1 MEYRG
6 TVNDDIIDQKALGI
20 ADHSSIYGGAGN
32 DTITASTGN
41 LIGEAGND
49 TLTGTGAYVGAAY
62 WLSPAGIKVNLV
74 TGIAQDGYGT
84 VDKLVGIRQIQ
95 DSNFSDEIIGSAAS
109 EEFWLSRG
117 NDTVIGGGG
126 SDKVVLYGVKS
137 SEVTITYDKTSDTF
151 TLKKHLANGDN
162 GVTTAWGVAT
172 ISFSGPG
179 SDETSIARDMFND
192 STGFLRSPSSLKAGE
207 MKFVQQLRTGDF
219 NGDGKLDIL
228 VVRSNTDDM
237 GVTSSPL
244 QILTGDGAGNF
255 TDKSAAIFGTIPHIN
270 YVPRIFAADFNKD
283 GVTDIFAPDF
293 GVDAPPFPGGQ
304 NSLYLS
310 TRATGTI
317 NVATF
322 NLPQALRQNH
332 GTSVGD
338 VNKDGH
344 IDLFVNALNES
355 TGNANQLLINDGTGK
370 FIASQQLLPAS
381 MTIRAYNPGNT
392 WSMLRDLNNDGYDDI
407 VLGTWDP
414 SPNPSQVLLND
425 GKGSFA
431 SSTPINLPRSGLNR
445 EVVIGIETIN
455 LNGDALPDLVL
466 AVTNGG
472 THGEFYTTPYLQLL
486 VNDGNGQFHDE
497 TQSRLPQSTATRAPG
512 QSNWY
517 LSATAV
523 DVNGDGHQDIVADGT
538 ASETSKVFLNDG
550 HGKFAMSW
558 EGATGVHIVAADVNG
573 DGKPDLVEAS
583 SSGFSVLFNAGASII
598 PASHEFRASDRGDKV
613 NGTAAAETV
622 YSGKGDDTIDAG
634 LGLDTVV
641 FTGNRAGYTV
651 VKTSTGFS
659 VSGPDGVDVLAN
671 VERIQFANTH
681 VALDINGSGGQSY
694 RIYQAAF
701 DRVPDAAGL
710 SYWMKQMDS
719 GASLVDVAGGFVG
732 SKEFADLYGGSNP
745 TAEAFVEKLYTNVLH
760 RKPDA
765 AGYDYWVSVVKQG
778 APKAEVLAAISES
791 GENQTAL
798 ASIIGNGFAY
808 VPYVG

>member
-1 MEYRG
+1 MDYRG
-6 TVNDDIIDQKALGI
+6 TANDDVIDQKALGI
-20 ADHSSIYGGAGN
+20 ADHSSIWGGAGN
-32 DTITASTGN
+32 DTLTANTGN

-49 TLTGTGAYVGAAY
+49 TLTATSPYVGAAY
-62 WLSPAGIKVNLV
+62 WTSPAGIKVNLA

-84 VDKLVGIRQIQ
+84 VDKLVGIRTIQ

-109 EEFWLSRG
+109 EEFWLNRG

-137 SEVTITYDKTSDTF
+137 SEVTITYDKASDTF

-162 GVTTAWGVAT
+162 GTATAKGVAT
-172 ISFSGPG
+172 ISFTGPG
-179 SDETSIARDMFND
+179 SDEITIARDMFND
-192 STGFLRSPSSLKAGE
+192 STGFLRSPTTLKAGD
-207 MKFVQQLRTGDF
+207 MRFVQQLRTGDF
-219 NGDGKLDIL
+219 NGDGKLDVL

-237 GVTSSPL
+237 GVTASPL
-244 QILTGDGAGNF
+244 QILAGDGAGNF
-255 TDKSAAIFGTIPHIN
+255 TDQSAKIFGTIPNIN

-283 GVTDIFAPDF
+283 GITDIFAPDF

-310 TRATGTI
+310 SRTTGTI
-317 NVATF
+317 NVATS
-322 NLPQALRQNH
+322 NVPQGLRQNH

-344 IDLFVNALNES
+344 LDLFVNALNES

-381 MTIRAYNPGNT
+381 LRAAGFNPGNT

-414 SPNPSQVLLND
+414 NANPSQVVLND

-431 SSTPINLPRSGLNR
+431 SSTPINLPRSGING

-466 AVTNGG
+466 SVTNGG
-472 THGEFYTTPYLQLL
+472 KHGEFYTTPYLQLL

-497 TQSRLPQSTATRAPG
+497 TQVRMPQSTATRAPG

-558 EGATGVHIVAADVNG
+558 ESGTGAHIVAADVNG
-573 DGKPDLVEAS
+573 DGKPDLIEAS
-583 SSGFSVLFNAGASII
+583 NSGFSVLFNAGANVI
-598 PASHEFRASDRGDKV
+598 PASGVYRASDRGDKV
-613 NGTAAAETV
+613 NGGAAAETV
-622 YSGKGDDTIDAG
+622 YSGKGNDTVDAG
-634 LGLDTVV
+634 AGLDTVI
-641 FTGNRAGYTV
+641 FSGNRAGYTV
-651 VKTSTGFS
+651 AKSTAGFS
-659 VSGPDGVDVLAN
+659 VTGPDGVDSLAN
-671 VERIQFANTH
+671 VERIKFADTT
-681 VALDINGSGGQSY
+681 VALDINGTGGQAY

-701 DRVPDAAGL
+701 DRVPDAGGL
-710 SYWMKQMDS
+710 GFHIWAMDKV
-719 GASLVDVAGGFVG
+719 GLTLPQVAQGFIDSPEFS
-732 SKEFADLYGGSNP
+732 SKYGNLTNEQFVMQLY
-745 TAEAFVEKLYTNVLH
+745 KNVLH
-760 RKPDA
+760 RDPDA
-765 AGYDYWVSVVKQG
+765 GGLKFHVDNLNAGRITRADD
-778 APKAEVLAAISES
+778 LAAFADSP
-791 GENQTAL
+791 ENQAAL
-798 ASIIGNGFAY
+798 IGIIGNGFAY
-808 VPYVG
+808 VPYTG